1 MIATTDNASAAR
13 PPIVAPTIAFLG
25 TLDLGFWDGTAVFVG
40 CTGVTLSAFV
50 AVVAIEVG
58 TALLDVD
65 AELMKVVELLGAT
78 VDVVVALQVLA
89 DRFGSWLLSTKYA
102 V

>member
-1 MIATTDNASAAR
+1 MTAATPNASAAR
-13 PPIVAPTIAFLG
+13 PPTVAPAMVVLG
-25 TLDLGFWDGTAVFVG
+25 TLDLGFWVGSAVFVG

-58 TALLDVD
+58 VALLDVD
-65 AELMKVVELLGAT
+65 AALMKVDELLDAV
-78 VDVVVALQVLA
+78 VDVVAALHVLA
-89 DRFGSWLLSTKYA
+89 DRFGSWLLSIKNA